1 MPEMDGL
8 EATKEIRKRWP
19 DRAIKIIA
27 ITAYA
32 LNGDRERC
40 LEAGMDDYISKP
52 IQCATLAKALKS
64 HQYTRLKA
72 VSAEIQSKYNI
83 S

>member
-8 EATKEIRKRWP
+8 EATRIIRR
-19 DRAIKIIA
+19 RLHNEIKIIA

-32 LNGDRERC
+32 LKGDREKC

-52 IQCATLAKALKS
+52 VSMEELKRMLKW
-64 HQYTRLKA
+64 HQF
-72 VSAEIQSKYNI
+72 I
-83 S
+83 